1 MEGGSAANPGPAGRP
16 YVIVVGNEKGG
27 TGKSTTAVHLAVAL
41 LRQGYGVATLDL
53 DPRQR
58 TLTRYI
64 ENRQRFADTLARPLP
79 APRHATTDPL
89 EGGDAAAQVVAR
101 ARVAAAIR
109 SAGGSDFLII
119 DTPGSASALARAGH
133 EAADTLITPINDSFI
148 DIDVLAQIDRDRRT
162 VIGPSVY
169 TQMVW
174 ECHNRRVVET
184 RPAMD
189 WIVMRNRLA
198 HIDSRNMRDITALMD
213 ALARRIGFRLAP
225 GFGERVVFR
234 ELFPLGLTVLDLPER
249 IDRPGADTALS
260 GSHRA
265 ARDELGTLLATIGVT
280 QPVAA

>member
-1 MEGGSAANPGPAGRP
+1 MEGGSAPNPGQTRRP

-27 TGKSTTAVHLAVAL
+27 TGKSTTAVHLAIAL
-41 LRQGYGVATLDL
+41 MRQGFGVATLDL

-64 ENRQRFADTLARPLP
+64 ENRQSFANATGRMLLIPK
-79 APRHATTDPL
+79 HATTDPL

-101 ARVAAAIR
+101 ARLASAIR
-109 SAGGSDFLII
+109 NASGCDFLII

-162 VIGPSVY
+162 VTAPSVY
-169 TQMVW
+169 CQMVW
-174 ECHNRRVVET
+174 ECHNRRVVES

-234 ELFPLGLTVLDLPER
+234 ELFPLGLTVLDLPDR
-249 IDRPGADTALS
+249 IDLPGTDTAIS
-260 GSHRA
+260 SSHRA
-265 ARDELGTLLATIGVT
+265 ARDELGALLSTIGVT
-280 QPVAA
+280 QSAAA

>member
-1 MEGGSAANPGPAGRP
+1 MEGGSTPNPGPTRRP

-27 TGKSTTAVHLAVAL
+27 TGKSTTAIHLAVAL
-41 LRQGYGVATLDL
+41 MRQGFSVATLDL

-64 ENRQRFADTLARPLP
+64 ENRQRFADTSPRPLP
-79 APRHATTDPL
+79 MPKHATTDPL

-101 ARVAAAIR
+101 ARVAAAVR
-109 SAGGSDFLII
+109 KADGCDFMII

-148 DIDVLAQIDRDRRT
+148 DIDVLARIDRDRRT

-234 ELFPLGLTVLDLPER
+234 ELFPLGLTVLDLPDR
-249 IDRPGADTALS
+249 IDRPGVDAAIS
-260 GSHRA
+260 ASHRA
-265 ARDELGTLLATIGVT
+265 ARDELGALLSTIGVT